1 MLKQA
6 LGTYL
11 WRIFSQLIF
20 MQDFS
25 IGLKALRRGL
35 GAVLLAGLGLS
46 AQAQV
51 QQRASNLF
59 QEDAAAV
66 SAARSSAYAG
76 AFVHARPLTL
86 NTSAMQATLAAAPL
100 EGRGGAVLVA
110 LPLPD
115 GSVGRFA
122 VVEAPVMEPGL
133 AAQFPEIKT
142 YAGTGLDDA
151 GATVRLDLT
160 PGGFHAQIL
169 SPTAGT
175 IYIDPV
181 TRTDTHHYLS
191 FFRHDMNRAAA
202 GEVPMCG
209 FRPTAA
215 QAAATAQRQA
225 AAPAIL
231 AQRATGATLRTY
243 RLAVAA
249 TGEYT
254 AFHGG
259 TVARAQ
265 AAIVTTVNRVVGV
278 YEKELAVRLVL
289 VTNNSSLVY
298 TNANTDPYTNEDPD
312 ALLTENQSNV
322 NNIIGSANY
331 DIGHVFSTGGGG
343 YAGLGVVCD
352 AAAKAQGETG
362 SDSPVGDAFDIDYV
376 AHEMGHQ
383 FGADHTFNGS
393 GGSCQGNRNTST
405 AFEPGGGTTIMAYAG
420 ICGTANDL
428 QNNSDA
434 YFHVGSYV
442 EIQAYL
448 ATTSCGTTAATGNT
462 APVVSGPASGKTIP
476 MSTPFK
482 LTATGSDADND
493 PLTYCWEQYDT
504 GAAGSPTA
512 AQVAGRTVPL
522 FRSFTPVASPTRYFP
537 RLSNLVA
544 NTTNIGERLPTVA
557 RTMKFRVTARDQ
569 HVGTVGTIGGVNY
582 SADVNL
588 TVVSTA
594 GPFAV
599 TAPNTALTWIAGA
612 TQTVTWAVAN
622 TNVAPVSCANVN
634 LLLSTDG
641 GLTYPTVLLANTP
654 NDGTQAITVPTIA
667 NTTTARVMVEAAD
680 NYFFDISNANFTIIA
695 PVVPVITSLNPVS
708 GVVGSTV
715 TITGTGFLGTSAVSF
730 NGTAATTFT
739 VVSNTSITVTVPVGA
754 TTGNVTVTN
763 PAGTSNGVN
772 FTVTLPVPSITTL
785 SPASAPEGA
794 TVTITGANLGSA
806 SSVTLNGVSVTF
818 TQVSGTSITFVV
830 PAGATSG
837 PVVVTTPLGTT
848 NSATLTVIPA
858 ITSLSPTSGLTGITV
873 TITGTGFTGATSVT
887 FNGVATTNFT
897 VVSATSITVT
907 VPAGATTGLVRVV
920 APSGTSNGVTFTVIP
935 PAPAITT
942 LAPASAPVGTVIT
955 ITGTNLTGATGVSF
969 NGVAGTSVTV
979 VNATTITVIVPAGAT
994 TGNVTVTTAGGTS
1007 NGLPFTVTLPVPAIT
1022 RLNPTSGLVG
1032 TTVTI
1037 TGTGFTGA
1045 TSVSFNGTAATTF
1058 TVVSA
1063 TSITVTVPAGA
1074 TTGAVTVTTPG
1085 GTSNGVTFTVT
1096 LPAPAITSLAPATG
1110 PVGTTVT
1117 ITGTGF
1123 TGATSVSFNGT
1134 AATAFTVVS
1143 ATSVTVT
1150 VPTGASTGNV
1160 TVVTPNG
1167 TSNGVTFTVTI
1178 GTATQAANS
1187 TSFAVYPN
1195 PASLA
1200 QALQVQLDAPTR
1212 SATCLVRNV
1221 LGQTV
1226 VQHSFSGSRTEVST
1240 IGLAAGTYLL
1250 SVQAEGQA
1258 STTHRIVLK

>member
-1 MLKQA
+1 MLPR
-6 LGTYL
+6 LIRTYL
-11 WRIFSQLIF
+11 WQIFSQLIF
-20 MQDFS
+20 MQDIS
-25 IGLKALRRGL
+25 LKALRRGF
-35 GAVLLAGLGLS
+35 GALLLAGFGLS
-46 AQAQV
+46 TQAQV

-59 QEDAAAV
+59 LEDAAAV
-66 SAARSSAYAG
+66 SAARSSAYAD
-76 AFVHARPLTL
+76 AYLHARPLTL
-86 NTSAMQATLAAAPL
+86 NTSAMQVTLAAAPL
-100 EGRGGAVLVA
+100 EGRGGSVLVA

-133 AAQFPEIKT
+133 AAQFPQIKT
-142 YAGTGLDDA
+142 YAGTGLDDT

-160 PGGFHAQIL
+160 PSGFHAQIL

-181 TRTDTHHYLS
+181 TRTDMQHYLS

-202 GEVPMCG
+202 GEVPMCS

-225 AAPAIL
+225 QAPAML
-231 AQRATGATLRTY
+231 AQRASGATLRTY

-259 TVARAQ
+259 TVAQAQ

-278 YEKELAVRLVL
+278 YEKELAVRMLLVA
-289 VTNNSSLVY
+289 NNSSLVY
-298 TNANTDPYTNEDPD
+298 TNASTDPYTNEDPD
-312 ALLTENQSNV
+312 ALLTQNQSNV

-352 AAAKAQGETG
+352 ATSKAQGETG

-383 FGADHTFNGS
+383 FGADHTFNGT
-393 GGSCQGNRNTST
+393 GGSCQGNRNAST

-420 ICGTANDL
+420 ICGTANDV
-428 QNNSDA
+428 QTNSDA

-442 EIQAYL
+442 EIQAYI
-448 ATTSCGTTAATGNT
+448 ATTSCGVTAATGNT
-462 APVVSGPASGKTIP
+462 APVVSGPASGKTLPI
-476 MSTPFK
+476 STPFK
-482 LTATGSDADND
+482 LTATGTDADND

-504 GAAGSPTA
+504 GASGSPTA
-512 AQVAGRTVPL
+512 TQTANRTVPL

-537 RLSNLVA
+537 RLSNIIA
-544 NTTNIGERLPTVA
+544 GTTTIGERLPTVA

-569 HVGTVGTIGGVNY
+569 HMGTAGTIGGVNY
-582 SADVNL
+582 STDVDL

-594 GPFAV
+594 GPFTV
-599 TAPNTALTWIAGA
+599 SAPNTALTWIAG
-612 TQTVTWAVAN
+612 TSQTVTWAVAN

-634 LLLSTDG
+634 ILLSTDG
-641 GLTYPTVLLANTP
+641 GLTYPTVLLANTL
-654 NDGTQAITVPTIA
+654 NDGTQPITVPTIA

-680 NYFFDISNANFTIIA
+680 NYFFDISNANFSIIA
-695 PVVPVITSLNPVS
+695 PVIPVITSLNPVS

-715 TITGTGFLGTSAVSF
+715 TITGTGFLGTTAVSF
-730 NGTAATTFT
+730 NGTAATAFT
-739 VVSNTSITVTVPVGA
+739 VVSNTSITVTVPMGA
-754 TTGNVTVTN
+754 STGNVTATN

-830 PAGATSG
+830 PAGTTSG

-858 ITSLSPTSGLTGITV
+858 ITRLSPTSGL
-873 TITGTGFTGATSVT
+873 
-887 FNGVATTNFT
+887 
-897 VVSATSITVT
+897 
-907 VPAGATTGLVRVV
+907 
-920 APSGTSNGVTFTVIP
+920 
-935 PAPAITT
+935 
-942 LAPASAPVGTVIT
+942 VG
-955 ITGTNLTGATGVSF
+955 S
-969 NGVAGTSVTV
+969 
-979 VNATTITVIVPAGAT
+979 
-994 TGNVTVTTAGGTS
+994 
-1007 NGLPFTVTLPVPAIT
+1007 
-1022 RLNPTSGLVG
+1022 
-1032 TTVTI
+1032 TVTI

-1045 TSVSFNGTAATTF
+1045 TSVSFNGVVTTNF

-1063 TSITVTVPAGA
+1063 TSITVTVPANA
-1074 TTGAVTVTTPG
+1074 TTGLVRVAGPS
-1085 GTSNGVTFTVT
+1085 GTSNGVTFSVVP
-1096 LPAPAITSLAPATG
+1096 PAPTLTSLNPTSAPAG
-1110 PVGTTVT
+1110 SIVAL
-1117 ITGTGF
+1117 TGTNF
-1123 TGATSVSFNGT
+1123 TGATVVSFNGT
-1134 AATAFTVVS
+1134 NAATFNVLNGTTITVM
-1143 ATSVTVT
+1143 
-1150 VPTGASTGNV
+1150 VPTGATTGNV
-1160 TVVTPNG
+1160 TVTTAGG
-1167 TSNGVTFTVTI
+1167 TSNGVSFTVSI
-1178 GTATQAANS
+1178 STATHAANS

-1200 QALQVQLDAPTR
+1200 QTLQVQLDASAR
-1212 SATCLVRNV
+1212 SATWLLRNV

-1226 VQHSFSGSRTEVST
+1226 ARQSFNGSRAEIST
-1240 IGLAAGTYLL
+1240 TGLATGTYLL

-1258 STTHRIVLK
+1258 PTTRRIVLK

>member
-1 MLKQA
+1 
-6 LGTYL
+6 
-11 WRIFSQLIF
+11 
-20 MQDFS
+20 MQDFFT
-25 IGLKALRRGL
+25 GLNALRRGL

-59 QEDAAAV
+59 LEDAAAV
-66 SAARSSAYAG
+66 NAARSSAHAD
-76 AFVHARPLTL
+76 AFRHARPLTL
-86 NTSAMQATLAAAPL
+86 NASAMQATLAAAPL
-100 EGRGGAVLVA
+100 EGRGAGVLVA

-142 YAGTGLDDA
+142 YAGIGLDDA

-181 TRTDTHHYLS
+181 TRTDTQHYLS

-202 GEVPMCG
+202 GEVPVCG
-209 FRPTAA
+209 FRSTAA
-215 QAAATAQRQA
+215 QAAATARRQA

-265 AAIVTTVNRVVGV
+265 AAIVTSVNRVVGV
-278 YEKELAVRLVL
+278 YEKELAVRMVL
-289 VTNNSSLVY
+289 VANNSSLVY

-312 ALLTENQSNV
+312 ALLTQNQSNV
-322 NNIIGSANY
+322 TSIIGNANY

-343 YAGLGVVCD
+343 YAGLGVVCNSTE
-352 AAAKAQGETG
+352 KAQGETG

-383 FGADHTFNGS
+383 FGADHTFNGN
-393 GGSCQGNRNTST
+393 GGSCQGNRNTTT

-462 APVVSGPASGKTIP
+462 APVVSGPASGKTLP

-493 PLTYCWEQYDT
+493 ALTYCWEQYDT

-537 RLSNLVA
+537 RLSNLIA

-582 SADVNL
+582 SADVDL

-599 TAPNTALTWIAGA
+599 SAPNTALTWITG
-612 TQTVTWAVAN
+612 TSQTVTWAVAN

-634 LLLSTDG
+634 ILLSTDG

-680 NYFFDISNANFTIIA
+680 NYFFDISNANFSIIA

-754 TTGNVTVTN
+754 TTGSVTVTN

-772 FTVTLPVPSITTL
+772 FTVTLPVPTISGL
-785 SPASAPEGA
+785 SPASAPVGT
-794 TVTITGANLGSA
+794 TVTITGTNLGSA
-806 SSVTLNGVSVTF
+806 SSVTLNGTSLTF
-818 TQVSGTSITFVV
+818 TQVSGTSISFIV

-837 PVVVTTPLGTT
+837 PVVVTTPLGNSNSTT
-848 NSATLTVIPA
+848 FTVTIPA
-858 ITSLSPTSGLTGITV
+858 PVITSLAPTSGLVGITV
-873 TITGTGFTGATSVT
+873 TITGTGFTGATGVT
-887 FNGVATTNFT
+887 FNGTAATAFT

-907 VPAGATTGLVRVV
+907 VPAGATTGLVRVLS
-920 APSGTSNGVTFTVIP
+920 PNGISNGATFTVIP
-935 PAPAITT
+935 PAPVITA
-942 LAPASAPVGTVIT
+942 LVPASATVGTVVT
-955 ITGTNLTGATGVSF
+955 ISGTNLTGATGVSF
-969 NGVAGTSVTV
+969 NGIAGTSVTV
-979 VNATTITVIVPAGAT
+979 VNATTITVVVPAGAT
-994 TGNVTVTTAGGTS
+994 TGNLTVTTPGGTS

-1037 TGTGFTGA
+1037 TGTGFSGA
-1045 TSVSFNGTAATTF
+1045 TAVSFNGTAATF

-1074 TTGAVTVTTPG
+1074 STGAVTVTTPG

-1096 LPAPAITSLAPATG
+1096 LPAPTITSLAPATG

-1123 TGATSVSFNGT
+1123 SGATSVSFNGT
-1134 AATAFTVVS
+1134 AATVFTIVS
-1143 ATSVTVT
+1143 ATSVTAT

-1160 TVVTPNG
+1160 TVTTPNG

-1212 SATCLVRNV
+1212 SATCLLRNV

-1226 VQHSFSGSRTEVST
+1226 AQQHFSGSRTEVST
-1240 IGLAAGTYLL
+1240 TGLAAGTYLL
-1250 SVQAEGQA
+1250 SVQAEGEA
-1258 STTHRIVLK
+1258 PTSRRIVLK